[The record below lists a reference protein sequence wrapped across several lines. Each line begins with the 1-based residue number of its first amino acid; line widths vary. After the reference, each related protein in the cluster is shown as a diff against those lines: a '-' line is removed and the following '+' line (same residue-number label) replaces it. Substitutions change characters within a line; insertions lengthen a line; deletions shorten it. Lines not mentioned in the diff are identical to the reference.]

1 MKKRIIR
8 LCIGAAVF
16 VGAAASAFLPLEEAV
31 LQRVRLGL
39 FLTAYLIVGY
49 KVIWKAVRNI
59 AGGKVF
65 DENFLMAVASAG
77 AFFVGDYP
85 EAVAV
90 MLFYQVGEL
99 FEDYAVGR
107 SRKNIADLMNIRP
120 DSASLKV
127 GDEIRQV
134 DPAEVSV
141 GDVILVRPGEKIP
154 LDGRVLEG
162 DSLVDTAALTG
173 ESVPREVSCGVE
185 VLSGCINLSGVL
197 TIEVSKPFGEST
209 VSKILDLVENA
220 TMKKARTENFI
231 TRFAAVYT
239 PVVVIAAVVLAVLPP
254 LVIPGA
260 VFSDWLYRALNF
272 LVVSCPCALVISVPL
287 SFFGGIGGAS
297 RAGVLVKG
305 SNYLE
310 AMASAQCVVM
320 DKTGTLTRGV
330 FEVERICPAEGFTK
344 EQLLEC
350 AALAESYSPHPIS
363 ASLKRAWA
371 GAAEAAGKTGAVA
384 EMDAARTHDVE
395 EISGHG
401 VKAVVDLT
409 DAKIGKEGS
418 VEVAAGNARLMEKLG
433 LEYSQDEIAGT
444 AVHVAIGGRYAGYI
458 VIADQLKEDAA
469 EAVAAL
475 KNRGIR
481 TVMLTG
487 DSKAAGE
494 AAADALGMDQVYAE
508 LLPGDKVAKVESLL
522 RELAA
527 ETADGAADSG
537 GKGGGSDSDSSD
549 GDSSDGDS
557 SDGEG
562 GSWDR
567 KGGSKR
573 KGRLVFVGD
582 GINDAPVLARADVGI
597 AMGGL
602 GSDAAIEAA
611 DIVIMND
618 EPSKIA
624 LIMDISCRTMA
635 IVRQNIVFAL
645 GVKALVLILSAVGLA
660 NMWAAV
666 FADVGVSM
674 LAILNSFRAMQ
685 VKQK

>member
-16 VGAAASAFLPLEEAV
+16 VGAAASAFLPLEETV
-31 LQRVRLGL
+31 LQRVRLVL
-39 FLTAYLIVGY
+39 FLAAYLIVGY

-120 DSASLKV
+120 DSANLKV

-173 ESVPREVSCGVE
+173 ESVPREAGCGSE

-220 TMKKARTENFI
+220 TMKKAKTENFI

-260 VFSDWLYRALNF
+260 AFSDWLYRALNF

-330 FEVERICPAEGFTK
+330 FEVERICPAEGFT
-344 EQLLEC
+344 EDQLLEC
-350 AALAESYSPHPIS
+350 AALAESYSSHPIS

-371 GAAEAAGKTGAVA
+371 GTAEKAGRSG
-384 EMDAARTHDVE
+384 EIDPARVHDVE

-401 VKAVVDLT
+401 VKAVVELT
-409 DAKIGKEGS
+409 DAETGQDAS
-418 VEVAAGNARLMEKLG
+418 VEVAAGNARLMKMLE
-433 LEYSQDEIAGT
+433 LEYSKDEIAGT
-444 AVHVAIGGRYAGYI
+444 TVHVSIGGRYAGYI

-494 AAADALGMDQVYAE
+494 AAAGALGMDQVYAE
-508 LLPGDKVAKVESLL
+508 LLPGDKVHKVEGLL

-527 ETADGAADSG
+527 
-537 GKGGGSDSDSSD
+537 D
-549 GDSSDGDS
+549 GDDD
-557 SDGEG
+557 
-562 GSWDR
+562 
-567 KGGSKR
+567 SKR
-573 KGRLVFVGD
+573 RGKLVFVGD

-618 EPSKIA
+618 EPSRIA
-624 LIMDISCRTMA
+624 LIMDISRKTMS

>member
-537 GKGGGSDSDSSD
+537 GKGGGSDGDSLD
-549 GDSSDGDS
+549 GDSLDGDS